1 MSVITI
7 KELLEAGVHFG
18 HQTHRW
24 NPKMKK
30 YIFESRNGIYIIDLQ
45 KTAVQLEEAYK
56 FIRDIVSSGQEVL
69 FVGTKKQ
76 AKECIKEAANKC
88 GMYYVNERWLGG
100 TLTNFVTIKKSIS
113 RLNEIEKQ
121 EEEGFLENF
130 TKKEVVKIGN
140 EKAKLKKYLEGI
152 RDMKKIPGVVFV
164 VDPKREKIAI
174 MEAKKLKI
182 SVIALVDTNCDPD
195 LIDIPIPGNDDA
207 MRTIAL
213 MTGKIADAALEGTE
227 EKVKLGANKKPLV
240 PEEAEK
246 TAVKE
251 TGGKTP
257 GEKKPENKEKE
268 ENKKPVKKKTKITE
282 KGS

>member
-152 RDMKKIPGVVFV
+152 RDMKKIPGVVFI

>member
-45 KTAVQLEEAYK
+45 KTVVQLEEAYK

-76 AKECIKEAANKC
+76 AKESIKEAANKC

-121 EEEGFLENF
+121 EEEGLLENF

-140 EKAKLKKYLEGI
+140 EKTKLKKYLEGI
-152 RDMKKIPGVVFV
+152 RDMKKIPGVVFI

-227 EKVKLGANKKPLV
+227 EKVKLGANKKP
-240 PEEAEK
+240 
-246 TAVKE
+246 
-251 TGGKTP
+251 
-257 GEKKPENKEKE
+257 
-268 ENKKPVKKKTKITE
+268 
-282 KGS
+282 

>member
-1 MSVITI
+1 MSVVTI

-56 FIRDIVSSGQEVL
+56 FVRDIVSSGQEVL

-100 TLTNFVTIKKSIS
+100 TLTNFVTIKKSIA

-121 EEEGFLENF
+121 EEEGVLENF
-130 TKKEVVKIGN
+130 TKKEVVRLGN

-152 RDMKKIPGVVFV
+152 RDMKKIPGVVFI
-164 VDPKREKIAI
+164 VDPKKEKNAI

-182 SVIALVDTNCDPD
+182 AVIAIVDTNCDPD
-195 LIDIPIPGNDDA
+195 LINIPIPGNDDA

-213 MTGKIADAALEGTE
+213 MTGKIADAALEGAE
-227 EKVKLGANKKPLV
+227 EKIKLDANKKPV
-240 PEEAEK
+240 APKESRK

-251 TGGKTP
+251 TGGKNP
-257 GEKKPENKEKE
+257 EEKNTENKEKE
-268 ENKKPVKKKTKITE
+268 ENKTPVKKKTKKAE

>member
-45 KTAVQLEEAYK
+45 KTVVQLEEAYK

-76 AKECIKEAANKC
+76 AKESIKEAANKC

-121 EEEGFLENF
+121 EEEGLLENF

-140 EKAKLKKYLEGI
+140 EKTKLKKYLEGI
-152 RDMKKIPGVVFV
+152 RDMKKIPGVVFI

-227 EKVKLGANKKPLV
+227 EKVKLGANKKPLI
-240 PEEAEK
+240 PEESEK

-251 TGGKTP
+251 TGGKIS

-268 ENKKPVKKKTKITE
+268 ENKKPIKKKTKITE

>member
-45 KTAVQLEEAYK
+45 KTVVQLEEAYK

>member
-121 EEEGFLENF
+121 EEEGLLENF

-140 EKAKLKKYLEGI
+140 EKTKLKKYLEGI
-152 RDMKKIPGVVFV
+152 RDMKKIPGVVFI

>member
-45 KTAVQLEEAYK
+45 KTAVQLEEAYR

-121 EEEGFLENF
+121 EAEGLLENF
-130 TKKEVVKIGN
+130 TKKEIIKIES

-152 RDMKKIPGVVFV
+152 RDMKKIPGVVFI

-182 SVIALVDTNCDPD
+182 AVVALVDTNCDPD

-213 MTGKIADAALEGTE
+213 MTAKIADAALEGAE
-227 EKVKLGANKKPLV
+227 EKIKLGANKKPL
-240 PEEAEK
+240 PPTESKK

-251 TGGKTP
+251 TGGKTA
-257 GEKKPENKEKE
+257 GEKKPENKD
-268 ENKKPVKKKTKITE
+268 PVKKKTKISE

>member
-45 KTAVQLEEAYK
+45 KTVVQLEEAYK

-121 EEEGFLENF
+121 EEEGLLENF

-140 EKAKLKKYLEGI
+140 EKTKLKKYLEGI